1 MTVGDIKH
9 EKFLTQYRAI
19 PQIGE
24 MYSDL
29 FCNPLPLTN
38 GIGTAVSD
46 RSMAQAFQRFLKA
59 KYNQSDTSILFLDV
73 KNSEIQVAWTSAYNL
88 TNISVVINFIKS
100 LTGADPNQGEPI
112 VEPKNVTIMSP
123 FETSRRN
130 YVDELEKLAET
141 HPHRELGNVSIQV
154 LNVDGYQ
161 GNENHIIIYDV
172 ITIKTGFTDELHR
185 MTVAM
190 SRARDGLVVV
200 GKTTCADNWKKT
212 EGRSIKKLIKE
223 TKTHHFI
230 VQDPAV
236 EAGSGFPRC

>member
-1 MTVGDIKH
+1 M
-9 EKFLTQYRAI
+9 
-19 PQIGE
+19 
-24 MYSDL
+24 
-29 FCNPLPLTN
+29 
-38 GIGTAVSD
+38 
-46 RSMAQAFQRFLKA
+46 
-59 KYNQSDTSILFLDV
+59 
-73 KNSEIQVAWTSAYNL
+73 
-88 TNISVVINFIKS
+88 
-100 LTGADPNQGEPI
+100 
-112 VEPKNVTIMSP
+112 
-123 FETSRRN
+123 
-130 YVDELEKLAET
+130 DELEKLAET
-141 HPHRELGNVSIQV
+141 HPHRELGNVSVQV

-161 GNENHIIIYDV
+161 GNENHIIIYNV
-172 ITIKTGFTDELHR
+172 INIKTGFTDELHR